1 MDVADGLVACDWR
14 VDITSC
20 DNPHERRII
29 TAVLVLCVCFYVV
42 LAVIGYGILWA
53 RHRYHL
59 SPVGPIINFRHP
71 DGGIRPKPIESFCAL
86 SIAGLLVRSITI
98 FLVIIDAFPRSTI
111 VQELISE
118 IAVCCSFPC
127 WACFVIGIWYAT
139 PKLSVPGDSLKIR
152 VPRPRVIN
160 VVFFYLLFG
169 PFLLDLPSVISSGT
183 FLSRRQYTK
192 TNIAIAV
199 HFTTL
204 GAVLMVAT
212 AIFFFTLNQLAKAIE
227 EYTVPSDMTLVHVVG
242 TPPGTPESP
251 ENPMFTLSPLPEN
264 ERADQDWDNNLAK
277 VRSRLISIRNA
288 GSVMLCF
295 YVVMY
300 LVYGICRPMI
310 HNHIVWNVFFCIC
323 FNLDPGTPT
332 IFAYFIFSIMY
343 HVRQG
348 PPRLHQVYSS
358 GMAPVSRPAMSHFP
372 SSGPMRRLSDFRVT
386 GADPHPST
394 SAYASR
400 HDLSV
405 LQSLEMALLDGPGP
419 SISPSQTF
427 LSRVEHGSMFSKH
440 SQPPSA
446 EISIPSPSYS
456 ASSTL
461 RSNSLS

>member
-1 MDVADGLVACDWR
+1 
-14 VDITSC
+14 
-20 DNPHERRII
+20 
-29 TAVLVLCVCFYVV
+29 
-42 LAVIGYGILWA
+42 
-53 RHRYHL
+53 
-59 SPVGPIINFRHP
+59 
-71 DGGIRPKPIESFCAL
+71 
-86 SIAGLLVRSITI
+86 
-98 FLVIIDAFPRSTI
+98 
-111 VQELISE
+111 
-118 IAVCCSFPC
+118 
-127 WACFVIGIWYAT
+127 
-139 PKLSVPGDSLKIR
+139 
-152 VPRPRVIN
+152 
-160 VVFFYLLFG
+160 
-169 PFLLDLPSVISSGT
+169 
-183 FLSRRQYTK
+183 
-192 TNIAIAV
+192 
-199 HFTTL
+199 
-204 GAVLMVAT
+204 
-212 AIFFFTLNQLAKAIE
+212 
-227 EYTVPSDMTLVHVVG
+227 
-242 TPPGTPESP
+242 
-251 ENPMFTLSPLPEN
+251 
-264 ERADQDWDNNLAK
+264 
-277 VRSRLISIRNA
+277 
-288 GSVMLCF
+288 MLCF